1 LSEKTIE
8 AGDLVRVRSGGPVM
22 VADSVASHPTPDMRC
37 VWFDERNEFHAA
49 KIRVAA
55 LELAQRP
62 PP

>member
-1 LSEKTIE
+1 
-8 AGDLVRVRSGGPVM
+8 M
-22 VADSVASHPTPDMRC
+22 VADSVASHPTPDVRC